1 MRGLNTSG
9 TTIQQRRPHR
19 GGHNVRGAKKHG
31 FSHPLMV
38 ELLEERLPLNS
49 GPVANMNPTPAPV
62 TNSVPVAA
70 APTATA
76 THTSGSAS
84 GADAPPI
91 SASGTPAVLLFDPH
105 QPAGLIPAD
114 VTSGSGPPLQQGAPP
129 RFSYNLETNITGGDG
144 AAYEV
149 LTAPSHSG
157 STSPNGVPA
166 AETIRGLPFDV
177 NQEAATPAGLPRFSF
192 GPQTAPRSPLEN
204 RDLPGLRPG
213 TAPSP
218 NNRTNPTQPSESA
231 PGTQPILPP
240 VSQDSLQSGTS
251 ASIVAA
257 QTANPSE
264 TELTRIGPEVIAAG
278 QPSALD
284 VVAIELAAVMPFN
297 LNSPLAGNWSGN
309 SIEQGVTE
317 QRSGP
322 FADGELGDTNDQTP
336 SIEGALIS
344 GALLTAA
351 RRPRQDSW
359 PLNDVRRSFQLRSPE
374 RLSR

>member
-1 MRGLNTSG
+1 MRSVDTSR
-9 TTIQQRRPHR
+9 TTTRQRWPKGRQNAR
-19 GGHNVRGAKKHG
+19 GDKKHG
-31 FSHPLMV
+31 FSHPLTV

-49 GPVANMNPTPAPV
+49 GPVASANPSPAPMAAA
-62 TNSVPVAA
+62 SAPAAA
-70 APTATA
+70 APAN
-76 THTSGSAS
+76 TSGSAA
-84 GADAPPI
+84 GANAPPI
-91 SASGTPAVLLFDPH
+91 SASGTPAALLFDPH

-166 AETIRGLPFDV
+166 AETVRGLPFDV

-218 NNRTNPTQPSESA
+218 SNRTNPTQPSESA

-240 VSQDSLQSGTS
+240 VSQGTLPSGTS
-251 ASIVAA
+251 ANVVAA
-257 QTANPSE
+257 QIAHPSE
-264 TELTRIGPEVIAAG
+264 TELARIGPDEIAAG
-278 QPSALD
+278 QPLALD
-284 VVAIELAAVMPFN
+284 LVAAELAAVMP
-297 LNSPLAGNWSGN
+297 LNQHAASATESNGN
-309 SIEQGVTE
+309 SIEHRTT
-317 QRSGP
+317 P
-322 FADGELGDTNDQTP
+322 LNANDLDNVYEQTP

-344 GALLTAA
+344 GAMLTAA
-351 RRPRQDSW
+351 RRPRQNSW
-359 PLNDVRRSFQLRSPE
+359 PLDDVRRNFQWKSPE